1 MEPIPEDADPWAA
14 GMRTRMQSHAPG
26 LGVVR
31 ARPAARGEGVVI
43 LVVRDEITH
52 LPGFLRHHRAAG
64 VRHFAVVDNGS
75 TDGTVEYL
83 LAQQDCDVFR
93 HRGDYRDSAAG
104 AVWRNLL
111 IGRYAEAGWWLC
123 PDADELTVY
132 PGWPRA
138 SLDEAAAAYRASGLR
153 AVTALMVEMYGAGP
167 VLETRLGT
175 DGDLLA
181 ACPLFDGEGYTFDR
195 PAGPAAA
202 DFPRLN
208 IRGGPEMRA
217 IRPRPD
223 YGWLAK
229 TPLLLEPGLL
239 LRDPH
244 TAWPFALNLELPRLG
259 LLHVRFF
266 DHLLPKVERMRARQG
281 HTPGSI
287 HAYEQLV
294 ERLAREPGFSF
305 AYAGSRRFSSWE
317 QLAALGLVHGDR
329 GTRRWPAAPR

>member
-1 MEPIPEDADPWAA
+1 MQPPSADLDPWA
-14 GMRTRMQSHAPG
+14 TRMLGRMRAHAPG
-26 LGVVR
+26 LEAVR
-31 ARPAARGEGVVI
+31 VHPPTPGEGVAL

-64 VRHFAVVDNGS
+64 VRRFAFVDNGS
-75 TDGTVEYL
+75 TDATVEYL
-83 LAQQDCDVFR
+83 LAQADCDVFR
-93 HRGDYRDSAAG
+93 HAGDYRDAAAG

-111 IGRYAEAGWWLC
+111 LARYAQAGWWLC

-138 SLDEAAAAYRASGLR
+138 GLDEAAAAWRAAGLR
-153 AVTALMVEMYGAGP
+153 AVTALMVDMYGDGP
-167 VLETRLGT
+167 VLDTRLGA

-181 ACPLFDGEGYTFDR
+181 ACPLFDGDGYTFDW
-195 PAGPAAA
+195 PADPIAE

-208 IRGGPEMRA
+208 VRGGPEMRA
-217 IRPRPD
+217 IRPPPD

-239 LRDPH
+239 FRDPH
-244 TAWPFALNLELPRLG
+244 TAWPFAVNFELPRLA

-266 DHLLPKVERMRARQG
+266 DHLLPKVERMRTCQG

-287 HAYEQLV
+287 RAYEQVV

-305 AYAGSRRFSSWE
+305 AYGGSARFASWE
-317 QLAALGLVHGDR
+317 QLAALGLVRAG
-329 GTRRWPAAPR
+329 